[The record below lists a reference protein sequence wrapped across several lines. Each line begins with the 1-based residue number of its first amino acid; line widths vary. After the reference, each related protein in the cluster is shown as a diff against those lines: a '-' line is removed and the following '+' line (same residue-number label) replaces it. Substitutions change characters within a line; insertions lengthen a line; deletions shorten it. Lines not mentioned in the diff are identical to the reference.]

1 MLSKIK
7 EIAKATPFYSFMKA
21 RREKKVLRKWESD
34 TQRKGPLPHILKQ
47 FTVKDYA
54 YKYGCGTLV
63 ETGTYE
69 GDMVKACLPSFSK
82 IYSIELDKTLFEKA
96 VNTFRSKSNV
106 KILNGDSGVK
116 LPEILREVNNRCVFW
131 LDGHYS
137 AGITAKGELD
147 TPIAKEIESIF
158 NHNIPD
164 HVILIDDARCFDGT
178 NDYPQRD
185 KFIEE
190 LYNRKQNIKVEV
202 YNDIIRITQDKPV
215 VR

>member
-1 MLSKIK
+1 MISKIK
-7 EIAKATPFYSFMKA
+7 EIAKATRLYDFIRSHKQK
-21 RREKKVLRKWESD
+21 EILKKWEID

-54 YKYGCGTLV
+54 YKYRCGILV

-69 GDMVKACLPSFSK
+69 GEMVKACLPSFNK

-96 VNTFRSKSNV
+96 VNRFKNNSNV

-116 LPEILREVNNRCVFW
+116 LSEVLREVNSRCVFW

-158 NHNIPD
+158 NHSIQD

-202 YNDIIRITQDKPV
+202 YNDIIRITQDNPV
-215 VR
+215 VQ